1 MAAATLTAARP
12 RARARASLPVLLV
25 GFVVADLAISA
36 VSLSVSGAHLPLWAA
51 VAAAFGAHNPY
62 SIVVTQSVLPRVLL
76 CWLVGAALGVSG
88 GVIQGVIRNPLASP
102 DVIGISKGAA
112 VGASLIILV
121 FPAASANLIPFG
133 AFAGGILAFFVLYFL
148 AHKKG
153 VTPVRLALTGV
164 AVAAVGDAL
173 IRFLLIRW
181 PANINQALV
190 WMVGSLYGR
199 GPSTVVDILP
209 WVAVLLPAVLYFA
222 RRLDVLGLGDDL
234 AMGLGER
241 VELTRFVTLLL
252 AVVLASAAAS
262 VAGAITFV
270 GLIAPHIA
278 RRLAGGRHLRYLPLA
293 ALVGATLML
302 VADTLGRGIHP
313 PLDIPAGLITAFIG
327 GPYFL
332 YLLVKA
338 VR

>member
-1 MAAATLTAARP
+1 MAAAAIAAARP
-12 RARARASLPVLLV
+12 KRRLHAGLPLLLA
-25 GFVVADLAISA
+25 GFLVTDLAIS
-36 VSLSVSGAHLPLWAA
+36 VFSLSVSGAHLPLGAA
-51 VAAAFGAHNPY
+51 LSAAFGEHNAY
-62 SIVVTQSVLPRVLL
+62 SVVVTQSQLPRVLL

-121 FPAASANLIPFG
+121 FPATSANLIPVG
-133 AFAGGILAFFVLYFL
+133 AFAGGVLAFFVLYFL
-148 AHKKG
+148 AYKKG

-173 IRFLLIRW
+173 IRFLLIKW
-181 PANINQALV
+181 PANINEALV

-199 GPSTVVDILP
+199 GPSSVLSVLP
-209 WVAVLLPAVLYFA
+209 WVVILVPAVMYFA

-252 AVVLASAAAS
+252 AVILASAAAS
-262 VAGAITFV
+262 VAGAIGFV

-278 RRLAGGRHLRYLPLA
+278 RRLAGGRHIRYLPLS
-293 ALVGATLML
+293 ALVGTTLML
-302 VADTLGRGIHP
+302 AADTIGRGIDP
-313 PLDIPAGLITAFIG
+313 PLDIPAGLVTAFIG

>member
-12 RARARASLPVLLV
+12 RLGARASLPVLLA
-25 GFVVADLAISA
+25 GLVVADLAISV
-36 VSLSVSGAHLPLWAA
+36 VSLSVSGAHLPLGAA
-51 VAAAFGAHNPY
+51 VAAAFGAHNAY
-62 SIVVTQSVLPRVLL
+62 STVVMQSVLPRVLL

-121 FPAASANLIPFG
+121 FPAASANLIPLG

-234 AMGLGER
+234 ARGLGER

-262 VAGAITFV
+262 VAGAIGFV

-278 RRLAGGRHLRYLPLA
+278 RRLAGGKNLRCLPLA
-293 ALVGATLML
+293 ALIGTTLML
-302 VADTLGRGIHP
+302 VADTLGRGIDP